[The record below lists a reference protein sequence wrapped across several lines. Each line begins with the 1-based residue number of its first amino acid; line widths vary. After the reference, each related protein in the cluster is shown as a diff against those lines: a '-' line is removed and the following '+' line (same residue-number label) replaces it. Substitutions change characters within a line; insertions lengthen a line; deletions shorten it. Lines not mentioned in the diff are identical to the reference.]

1 MSNRRISLQT
11 KLLGL
16 AALLLSFTA
25 IIAVVG
31 ISSLSSELVPGGHL
45 LEAVA

>member
-1 MSNRRISLQT
+1 MSARRVSLQA

-25 IIAVVG
+25 VIAVVG
-31 ISSLSSELVPGGHL
+31 ISR
-45 LEAVA
+45 